1 MERKFKNTPVE
12 EFVLDQYTRGFAQ
25 CIDNNWNYA
34 IYAQNPDIDIY
45 QQEYNAGYVQG
56 KVQGLKAIKAA
67 RNNTYNNTILDQ
79 TSGYPG
85 NSNIIPDGLTEV
97 FRRHLTDN
105 YNYLYKWVGER
116 QDDEKARNITRL
128 MFRQLGIFDGAV
140 DNTPRKDVK
149 LADLDLESMTA
160 ENASLHLFD
169 EPLTFL
175 DVYFINAQMDVMDAA
190 AEDMKPL
197 LAEVSKIDNAAL
209 FEGPIQPSGVGL
221 FHRKALENGFQ
232 DDYHPSRCS
241 GFVRKLENGEI
252 IWAHTSWC
260 CVYSQT
266 CAVTYVIGDDFLT
279 QNCYCQ
285 GQFGSNT
292 DFGFNGHG
300 IGFNETTETYNVTV
314 PKTLG
319 VWITWRAAAAEHFAK
334 SIDEFYDYCMID
346 NTGTYLNGYM
356 VVDAY
361 KGLFGLVDMSYKRMA
376 LFKSDGTELTVK
388 ESTDYVPDQI
398 LDWDHHMI
406 TPTHLLGCNIPIY
419 RRIWHDCAT
428 IDGAPKRRYQLFR
441 NIGNVYT
448 LDDARQL
455 ITFNS
460 DKEPISIA
468 GRWDLGYGTSEMI
481 AHRPHASIDAKV
493 FGTEEIKAVLASLS
507 KKPSKDGKAT
517 SFWMKYGTPY
527 ISGQPFIWSRSLW
540 AKYKQPEEVDFV
552 PDVVDGRW
560 NLVKMFME

>member
-1 MERKFKNTPVE
+1 MDNKFKNTEVE
-12 EFVLDQYTRGFAQ
+12 EFVLDEFTKGYAQ
-25 CIDNNWNYA
+25 CVDNNWNYA
-34 IYAQNPDIDIY
+34 IYAQNPSIDIY

-56 KVQGLKAIKAA
+56 KVQGNKAIRCA

-79 TSGYPG
+79 TSGYAD
-85 NSNIIPDGLTEV
+85 NANFIPDGLVDLFTKT
-97 FRRHLTDN
+97 LIDN
-105 YNYLYKWVGER
+105 YNYTYKWACDN
-116 QDDEKARNITRL
+116 QNDEKVKNITRL
-128 MFRQLGIFDGAV
+128 MFRQLGIYDGAV
-140 DNTPRKDVK
+140 NNAPRKDVK
-149 LADLDLESMTA
+149 LSDLDLEQMTA

-169 EPLTFL
+169 QELTFL
-175 DVYFINAQMDVMDAA
+175 DVYFINAQMDILDAA
-190 AEDMKPL
+190 AAGMKPL
-197 LAEVSKIDNAAL
+197 LQDVEDGNNNTMY
-209 FEGPIQPSGVGL
+209 EGPIEPSGVGL
-221 FHRKALENGFQ
+221 FHRRKLENGFN
-232 DDYHPSRCS
+232 DDYQPSRCS
-241 GFVRKLENGEI
+241 GFVRKLDNGEM

-266 CAVTYVIGDDFLT
+266 CAVTYCIGDDFLT

-300 IGFNETTETYNVTV
+300 IGFNETTETYFVTKA
-314 PKTLG
+314 KTLG
-319 VWITWRAAAAEHFAK
+319 IWITWRAAAAEHFAK

-361 KGLFGLVDMSYKRMA
+361 KGEFGLIDMSYLRMA
-376 LFKSDGTELTVK
+376 LFKSDGTTLTCK
-388 ESTDYVPDQI
+388 ESTDYVPNPV

-406 TPTHLLGCNIPIY
+406 TPKHLLGCNIPVY

-428 IDGAPKRRYQLFR
+428 IDGAPKRRYQLYR
-441 NIGNVYT
+441 NINNVYN
-448 LDDARQL
+448 LADAMHL

-468 GRWDLGYGTSEMI
+468 GRWDLGYGTSEML

-493 FGTEEIKAVLASLS
+493 FGTEEIKAVLANLS
-507 KKPSKDGKAT
+507 KKPSKDGQKT

-527 ISGQPFIWSRSLW
+527 ISGTPFIWSRSLF
-540 AKYKQPEEVDFV
+540 AKFKKPEEEDFV